1 MKTTKEDFMSQYQ
14 MSVNQR
20 KAHAQAMNRA
30 LAESYERLMDLCN
43 ERFDED
49 HSDPKLADLNR
60 RLNEGA
66 TQIEDLILSIW
77 DQEMDQEEQEMDQ
90 EQIALMKAEIANE
103 LDSE

>member
-1 MKTTKEDFMSQYQ
+1 MSQYH

-30 LAESYERLMDLCN
+30 VAESYERLMDLCN
-43 ERFDED
+43 ERFDEN
-49 HSDPKLADLNR
+49 HEDPKIAILNT

-66 TQIEDLILSIW
+66 NQIEDLILSIW

-90 EQIALMKAEIANE
+90 EEIALMKAEIAQE

>member
-1 MKTTKEDFMSQYQ
+1 MSQYH

-49 HSDPKLADLNR
+49 HSDPKLADLTDHPHAFTVISYQKN
-60 RLNEGA
+60 NHITDA
-66 TQIEDLILSIW
+66 SIFNDHQQSPDLISL
-77 DQEMDQEEQEMDQ
+77 
-90 EQIALMKAEIANE
+90 
-103 LDSE
+103 